1 MHIVDAPNRYVRGS
15 SNQMEVWFEMNYD
28 RSFIQRKVSTLLD
41 YVAEMGGFNAGIV
54 LTFYFFN

>member
-1 MHIVDAPNRYVRGS
+1 
-15 SNQMEVWFEMNYD
+15 MEVWFEMNYD